1 MKKFLSIIALVLVM
15 FIILIMATACSSLT
29 DTTKPRAWDNEY
41 NHAIIVID
49 GTVYAEGHL
58 DAIAVA
64 SNDDTLIDIIID
76 GKPYCTH
83 SDNILFS
90 WKGE

>member
-1 MKKFLSIIALVLVM
+1 MKKFLSIIALALVM
-15 FIILIMATACSSLT
+15 FIILIMATACSALT
-29 DTTKPRAWDNEY
+29 DTKPRAWDNEY